1 MSSNK
6 KKEPETKNAEQETP
20 ETPQR
25 PCGLPRGISEVL
37 DHIMNDKK
45 KPMTLSERIIKLA
58 RDRDFIFDRI
68 NEWQR
73 CPTCPP
79 ASFHLSELSFASL
92 LLFPEFT
99 VVLGVKEQREVSLR
113 LLVFTPSLISSKSLL
128 LTKPNCQ
135 WESKR
140 ACQCNT

>member
-6 KKEPETKNAEQETP
+6 KKEPEVKNTDQETP

-68 NEWQR
+68 NEWDEDIKAQN
-73 CPTCPP
+73 PTGETVAIARPI
-79 ASFHLSELSFASL
+79 AEVREAMVAYKNSLGAAIKYLLEL
-92 LLFPEFT
+92 T
-99 VVLGVKEQREVSLR
+99 
-113 LLVFTPSLISSKSLL
+113 
-128 LTKPNCQ
+128 
-135 WESKR
+135 
-140 ACQCNT
+140 